1 MVVLVVL
8 VIQVV
13 IVVLLICDHYTSC
26 IDCDD

>member
-26 IDCDD
+26 VDYDD